1 MKRQFLLRMRTVFFL
16 VFLCCVATGTAQSPD
31 PATGKVPG
39 EIQIHETSGAK
50 VILGEIQIPETS
62 GAAFLPGDRL
72 LVVKDE
78 GQTIFMLEQASQ
90 KLLTGKV
97 TEADFKK
104 ISLKDQ
110 FKGADGKVREVDD
123 LEDVAWDG
131 QSNVFL
137 ITSHSRNRQGKS
149 PAKRSA
155 IVRMILAPDGL
166 KPDKVFDLE
175 VPPDLQASMERT
187 PAQAGFNIEGVA
199 WTNDGRLLL
208 GLRSPTQTVERDLKP
223 NEDAVL
229 LEVRDLS
236 ANSLEAAVV
245 KPVLNLKGSGIRG
258 MSYDP
263 EEKGLWI
270 VAGLSPDPPDGIV
283 EKANSALW
291 FLHDNGTLNK
301 IELPAEV
308 KTGLAN
314 VEAVA
319 RVSIGESKQP
329 HLLLVEDGLET
340 SKYVLFPVPKR

>member
-1 MKRQFLLRMRTVFFL
+1 MKWQILLRSGAVFFL
-16 VFLCCVATGTAQSPD
+16 ACLCCMRAGTAQSPG
-31 PATGKVPG
+31 PAAGKIIPG
-39 EIQIHETSGAK
+39 EIQIS
-50 VILGEIQIPETS
+50 EIS

-78 GQTIFMLEQASQ
+78 GQEVFMLEQASQ

-97 TEADFKK
+97 AEGDFKK

-110 FKGADGKVREVDD
+110 FKGADGKAREVDD
-123 LEDVAWDG
+123 LEEVAWDG

-137 ITSHSRNRQGKS
+137 ITSHSRSRQGKS

-155 IVRMILAPDGL
+155 IVRMILASDGL

-175 VPPDLQASMERT
+175 VPPDLQNATKRT
-187 PAQAGFNIEGVA
+187 PAQAGFNIEGAA

-208 GLRSPTQTVERDLKP
+208 GLRSPTQTVERQPKP

-229 LEVRDLS
+229 LEVKDLS
-236 ANSLEAAVV
+236 AASLKAAMVE
-245 KPVLNLKGSGIRG
+245 PVLDLKGSGIRG

-283 EKANSALW
+283 EKADSTLW
-291 FLHDNGTLNK
+291 FLHDDGTLKK
-301 IELPAEV
+301 IELPCEA
-308 KTGLAN
+308 KHGLGN
-314 VEAVA
+314 IEAVT
-319 RVSIGESKQP
+319 RGSIGEAKQP
-329 HLLLVEDGLET
+329 HLLLVEDGPEANNA
-340 SKYVLFPVPKR
+340 SKYVLFPVPK